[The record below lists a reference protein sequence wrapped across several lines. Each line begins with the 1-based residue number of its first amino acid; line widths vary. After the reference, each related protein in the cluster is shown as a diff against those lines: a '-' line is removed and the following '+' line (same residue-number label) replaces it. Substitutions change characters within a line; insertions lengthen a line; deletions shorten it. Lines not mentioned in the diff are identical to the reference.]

1 MNLRVRGA
9 MALLVIVAGGVACGG
24 GSTDNNPP
32 PPLQSTVIVSAA
44 NTFQPRVDSVRTG
57 GTVTWTW
64 AANSLDHNIISTGAP
79 TFTNKGTPVT
89 PGNGTDGVDFFDAT
103 DPNAGHTF
111 TFNAA
116 GTYGYYCST
125 HGTAASATTNVGMGG
140 QIVVV
145 P

>member
-1 MNLRVRGA
+1 MTGLVRGA

-44 NTFQPRVDSVRTG
+44 NTFQPRIDSVRTG
-57 GTVTWTW
+57 GTITWTW
-64 AANSLDHNIISTGAP
+64 AASSLGHNIISTGAL

-89 PGNGTDGVDFFDAT
+89 PGNGVEGTDFFDE
-103 DPNAGHTF
+103 PENHQF
-111 TFNAA
+111 TFNTA

-125 HGTAASATTNVGMGG
+125 HGTVASATTNVGMGG